1 LTRAISEP
9 GKEPAGFTLIELSLV
24 ILIIGIIAALLVPR
38 LPDLG
43 ATRLEGALRRIG
55 TLSSYLHDEASL
67 RGRVYRLTLDLD
79 ENRYWSAFNAV
90 AAEGAATVGFL
101 PNWDPHSSPNR
112 LPDGVSFAVVEAG
125 GVRTTSGTAHIDF
138 RPDGLI
144 GQLLVTL
151 EGEPGRSASL
161 SMNGRSGR
169 VEFLP

>member
-1 LTRAISEP
+1 MTRAISEP

-79 ENRYWSAFNAV
+79 ENRYWSAFIAV
-90 AAEGAATVGFL
+90 AA
-101 PNWDPHSSPNR
+101 
-112 LPDGVSFAVVEAG
+112 
-125 GVRTTSGTAHIDF
+125 
-138 RPDGLI
+138 
-144 GQLLVTL
+144 
-151 EGEPGRSASL
+151 
-161 SMNGRSGR
+161 
-169 VEFLP
+169 